1 MQLISTQ
8 PNLNKAV
15 PSSRVRICRLSFP
28 VLVLGL
34 CALTCLVQR
43 AALGQAQVG
52 SAETSFDEGPDKL
65 PAIPNTPI
73 PSLRTEIPAQ
83 IAQSIQ
89 PPHQPVRVRLVS
101 AHVEKPSP
109 VLAQDFR
116 ARNNLTLRKK
126 LPEGTLTAA
135 R

>member
-15 PSSRVRICRLSFP
+15 PSRRVQIFRLSFP
-28 VLVLGL
+28 VLALGL

-65 PAIPNTPI
+65 PAIPGTPI

-89 PPHQPVRVRLVS
+89 PARQPVRIRPAS
-101 AHVEKPSP
+101 AHAEKPAP
-109 VLAQDFR
+109 VLAQDSR
-116 ARNNLTLRKK
+116 ARNSLTPRKK
-126 LPEGTLTAA
+126 PPEGTLTAA

>member
-1 MQLISTQ
+1 MQLTSTQ

-15 PSSRVRICRLSFP
+15 PSSRVQIFRLSFP
-28 VLVLGL
+28 VLALGL

-52 SAETSFDEGPDKL
+52 SAETCFDEGPDKL

-73 PSLRTEIPAQ
+73 PSLRTEMPAQ

-89 PPHQPVRVRLVS
+89 PVRIRPAS
-101 AHVEKPSP
+101 AQAEKPVP

-116 ARNNLTLRKK
+116 ARNSLTIRKK
-126 LPEGTLTAA
+126 APEGTLTAA